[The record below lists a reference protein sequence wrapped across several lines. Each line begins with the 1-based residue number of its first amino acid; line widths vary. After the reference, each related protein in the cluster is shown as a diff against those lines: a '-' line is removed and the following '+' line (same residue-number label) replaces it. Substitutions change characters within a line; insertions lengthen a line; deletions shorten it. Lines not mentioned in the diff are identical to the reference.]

1 MISALRPSRFM
12 PAGHRRIGVSFEF
25 FPPNSEEMEKILW
38 DSVERLAPL
47 APDFVSVTY
56 GAGGST
62 RERTHATVK
71 RILQE
76 TPLTPAAHLTC
87 VAATRDEIDAIVRN
101 YHDAGVRHIVALR
114 GDPAGGAGTRYA
126 PHPGGYQN
134 AADLVGGIKRI
145 ASDFEISVSAYP
157 ERHPDSPTLEADIDM
172 LKAKVDAGASRAI
185 TQFFFENDLYFRYLD
200 RVRARGIDIPIVP
213 GILPVQNF
221 KAATNFAA
229 RAGAAV
235 PAWLAERF
243 HGLDNDPATRKLIA
257 AAVAAEQVI
266 DLLDRGVTNFHFY
279 TMNRADLVYAIC
291 HLLGLRPAVE
301 QTA

>member
-1 MISALRPSRFM
+1 
-12 PAGHRRIGVSFEF
+12 
-25 FPPNSEEMEKILW
+25 
-38 DSVERLAPL
+38 
-47 APDFVSVTY
+47 
-56 GAGGST
+56 
-62 RERTHATVK
+62 
-71 RILQE
+71 
-76 TPLTPAAHLTC
+76 
-87 VAATRDEIDAIVRN
+87 
-101 YHDAGVRHIVALR
+101 VALR
-114 GDPAGGAGTRYA
+114 GDSIELGTPYA
-126 PHPGGYQN
+126 PYPGGYTN

-145 ASDFEISVSAYP
+145 GGFEISVSAYP
-157 ERHPDSPTLEADIDM
+157 EKHPDSPTVEADIDM

-221 KAATNFAA
+221 KATAGFAK
-229 RAGAAV
+229 RCGASV

-243 HGLDNDPATRKLIA
+243 HGLDHDAATRKLIA

-291 HLLGLRPAVE
+291 HLLGLRPTVE
-301 QTA
+301 QAA